1 MMIETLALVLGLCVG
16 SFLNVCIVRVPKGM
30 SVVRPPSHCPIC
42 DRTLSWYENLP
53 ILSYVVLRGRCR
65 GCNTPISVRY
75 PMVESLTALL
85 AVLVARAAFG
95 PLEAVLYFLL
105 GCAMIVV
112 TFIDID
118 HYIIPDAITLPSIIV
133 APAAAFIVGHIT
145 VMDSLI
151 GILIGGGILWGVA
164 WAYQM
169 LRKQEGMGLGDV
181 KLLAMVGGFLG
192 WEAVLFTLLVGS
204 LVGSLIGIV
213 MVLGRRA
220 GLGME
225 IPFGPFLAFGAM
237 LYVFNGPALIG
248 VYLDLPNLL
257 F

>member
-1 MMIETLALVLGLCVG
+1 MLETLTLILGLCVG
-16 SFLNVCIVRVPKGM
+16 SFLNVCIVRVPNGM
-30 SVVRPPSHCPIC
+30 SVVTPPSHCPQC
-42 DRTLSWYENLP
+42 DRTLKWYENLP
-53 ILSYVVLRGRCR
+53 IISYLMLRGRCR
-65 GCNTPISVRY
+65 GCALPIPVRY
-75 PMVESLTALL
+75 PLVESLTGLL
-85 AVLVARAAFG
+85 AVLVARAAFT
-95 PLEAVLYFLL
+95 PLEACLYFLL

-133 APAAAFIVGHIT
+133 APAAAFVVHHIS

-151 GILIGGGILWGVA
+151 GILAGGGILWAVA
-164 WAYQM
+164 WAYQA
-169 LRKQEGMGLGDV
+169 LRKQEGMGFGDV

-204 LVGSLIGIV
+204 LVGSLIGLAMI
-213 MVLGRRA
+213 LGKRA

-248 VYLDLPNLL
+248 VYLDLPNML